1 MSNGK
6 FKKYDYFKGF
16 EKFGYQ
22 DYHNHLGGVL
32 PYDELK
38 KFYLKNFIHS
48 KKTFGYECSELRRY
62 DNLSVLNFKE
72 FKSGVGLFLR
82 TTYHLL
88 SQGYDFTTE
97 RIAPERGAHV
107 AMLGVFYLF
116 LFAAKADIIKEG
128 VQPDVKPPKG
138 PGDIKDVLMKYLGKC
153 YELLS
158 EVGAKK
164 LPDDCG
170 RVARRAFMNYVRA
183 TRYTPF
189 DDGYVGRSAYLKI
202 FSKDEGKKKEIS
214 VGKYG
219 MESLEWLYKEEKT
232 RYVEMSQPQKK
243 IPEGS
248 KEKAWDWCKW
258 LLLTANHREI
268 LAGEKSFEKN
278 YWIDLV
284 KGLEV
289 RRNFIGIDLAGPEGY
304 SYKQRETE
312 TLVNDLLRLLQ
323 EAAKAREEKYKIPY
337 VVFRPHAG
345 EGSSILD
352 KGASLVEVAPVAFV
366 KGAME
371 YVRKEGKKKVKG
383 MTSAFFKWLDGE
395 YISSLS
401 LKDHVRDF
409 KIYKKKDL
417 DSEVKKMSIN
427 NIQVFIN
434 ALRKVNYPEKFPNVI
449 VRFGH
454 VTHVTEKQAQEMA
467 ELGIRADVN
476 LGSNLRTGSLSFLED
491 LQDAQ
496 NRRAVFGDWNKDW
509 ASLVDRG
516 HGIEHLLTA
525 GVKVALGSD
534 GQGVEVTSINTEYH
548 LAEEYLKDLK
558 IGKQISEDKF
568 RNYGIA
574 LINNAREMIGPK

>member
-1 MSNGK
+1 MFMSNGK
-6 FKKYDYFKGF
+6 FKEYDYFKGL
-16 EKFGYQ
+16 EKIGYP

-32 PYDELK
+32 SYNALEE
-38 KFYLKNFIHS
+38 FYLKHCENS
-48 KKTFGYECSELRRY
+48 KKTFGSECSELKRY
-62 DNLSVLNFKE
+62 DDNLSIVNFSE

-82 TTYHLL
+82 TTHHLL

-128 VQPDVKPPKG
+128 VEPDVKAPKK

-202 FSKDEGKKKEIS
+202 FSKDEGGKKEIS
-214 VGKYG
+214 VEEYG
-219 MESLEWLYKEEKT
+219 MESLRWLYKEEKT

-248 KEKAWDWCKW
+248 KEKAWNWCKW

-268 LAGEKSFEKN
+268 LAGEKKFEKS
-278 YWIDLV
+278 YWSHLV

-304 SYKQRETE
+304 SYKQGETK
-312 TLVNDLLRLLQ
+312 TLVKEVLQLLQ
-323 EAAKAREEKYKIPY
+323 KAAEARQKKYKIPY

-352 KGASLVEVAPVAFV
+352 KGASPALYPQI
-366 KGAME
+366 
-371 YVRKEGKKKVKG
+371 
-383 MTSAFFKWLDGE
+383 SA
-395 YISSLS
+395 
-401 LKDHVRDF
+401 
-409 KIYKKKDL
+409 
-417 DSEVKKMSIN
+417 
-427 NIQVFIN
+427 
-434 ALRKVNYPEKFPNVI
+434 
-449 VRFGH
+449 
-454 VTHVTEKQAQEMA
+454 
-467 ELGIRADVN
+467 
-476 LGSNLRTGSLSFLED
+476 
-491 LQDAQ
+491 
-496 NRRAVFGDWNKDW
+496 
-509 ASLVDRG
+509 
-516 HGIEHLLTA
+516 
-525 GVKVALGSD
+525 
-534 GQGVEVTSINTEYH
+534 TEY
-548 LAEEYLKDLK
+548 Y
-558 IGKQISEDKF
+558 I
-568 RNYGIA
+568 
-574 LINNAREMIGPK
+574 